1 MEMKKRLFSILVV
14 LVMVMCLAPATVL
27 ADTYHCGCGADLTEE
42 DLTYVQG
49 NNSQQVHEV
58 RHKETL
64 CYRLIKTENHTWN
77 KEDGTCTKCKRTCY
91 HFNGNDDHYC
101 DTCGKQ
107 ITAHTGGTATCTKKA
122 TCSTCGEEY
131 GELSSDSHIGTLVWN
146 KTATTHKQ
154 VYSECGHEQ
163 TGTEGNHTFKNG
175 VCTVCDY
182 ECDHTD
188 EGTEWIKTSDTKHQE
203 VYKICGAVK
212 SEGDHTG
219 GTATCIEQATCDI
232 CHEKYGELNSHE
244 LTHVDAKAATV
255 AEVGNEEYWVC
266 NVCNKYFGDADATDE
281 IESSKTV
288 IAKLAPTII
297 NSDGQTVTV
306 SEKAA
311 LTFTSDAP
319 FEDFIRVEL
328 DGKIVDSSNY
338 TVKSGST
345 IVTLN
350 ADYVATLATGEHT
363 LGIVSQGGT
372 ATEKFTI
379 TQKATE
385 TTTTTAKD
393 ETTTT
398 TVKAETTATTTS
410 AKTGDNSNLGL
421 WITLLCV
428 SGGAVTV
435 TALVSKKK
443 NYNR

>member
-1 MEMKKRLFSILVV
+1 MKKRLFSILAV

-27 ADTYHCGCGADLTEE
+27 ADTYHCEGCGADVTEK
-42 DLTYVQG
+42 DLKYTDKGALQ
-49 NNSQQVHEV
+49 HEV
-58 RHKETL
+58 MHTL
-64 CYRLIKTENHTWN
+64 WTCGRAKLENHTWS
-77 KEDGTCTKCKRTCY
+77 KEDGKCTKCERTCN
-91 HFNGNDDHYC
+91 HLNKDNDHYC
-101 DTCGKQ
+101 DICGKQ
-107 ITAHTGGTATCTKKA
+107 ITAHTGGTATCK
-122 TCSTCGEEY
+122 
-131 GELSSDSHIGTLVWN
+131 
-146 KTATTHKQ
+146 
-154 VYSECGHEQ
+154 
-163 TGTEGNHTFKNG
+163 
-175 VCTVCDY
+175 
-182 ECDHTD
+182 
-188 EGTEWIKTSDTKHQE
+188 
-203 VYKICGAVK
+203 
-212 SEGDHTG
+212 
-219 GTATCIEQATCDI
+219 EQATCDT
-232 CHEKYGELNSHE
+232 CHEKYGELKPHE

-266 NVCNKYFGDADATDE
+266 NVCNKYFGDADATEE

-306 SEKAA
+306 SEKTA

-328 DGKIVDSSNY
+328 DGKTVDSNNY

>member
-1 MEMKKRLFSILVV
+1 MKKRLFSILVV

-27 ADTYHCGCGADLTEE
+27 ADTYHCEGCGADVTEK
-42 DLTYVQG
+42 DLKYTDKGALQ
-49 NNSQQVHEV
+49 HEV
-58 RHKETL
+58 MHTL
-64 CYRLIKTENHTWN
+64 WTCGKTKYENHTWS
-77 KEDGTCTKCKRTCY
+77 KEDGKCTKCGRTCY
-91 HFNGNDDHYC
+91 HYNGNNDHYC

-107 ITAHTGGTATCTKKA
+107 ITEHTGGTATCKKKA
-122 TCSTCGEEY
+122 TCSICGQEY
-131 GELSSDSHIGTLVWN
+131 GEFSSDSHIGTLVWN

-163 TGTEGNHTFKNG
+163 TGTEGKHTFKNG
-175 VCTVCDY
+175 VCTVCGY

-212 SEGDHTG
+212 SEGDHIG
-219 GTATCIEQATCDI
+219 GKATCIEQATCDI

-306 SEKAA
+306 SEKTA

-328 DGKIVDSSNY
+328 DGKTVDSSNY

-363 LGIVSQGGT
+363 LGVVSQGGT

-379 TQKATE
+379 TQKATA
-385 TTTTTAKD
+385 TTTTTAD

-410 AKTGDNSNLGL
+410 VKTGDNSNLGL
-421 WITLLCV
+421 WIALLCV
-428 SGGAVTV
+428 SGAAVTAA
-435 TALVSKKK
+435 TLVRRKKK
-443 NYNR
+443 YNR